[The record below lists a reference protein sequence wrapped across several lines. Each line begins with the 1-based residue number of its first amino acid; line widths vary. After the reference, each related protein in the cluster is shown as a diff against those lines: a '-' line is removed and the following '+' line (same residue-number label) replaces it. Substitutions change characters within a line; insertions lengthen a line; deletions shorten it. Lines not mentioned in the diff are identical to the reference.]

1 MSSLW
6 LLIPLYFGRGG
17 VSRGEEE
24 AKQMSQLCVPNPTCV
39 EVVLWLLLS
48 LSDNVVQGRYGGIED
63 GDERLR
69 YIRYTVTITSSR
81 RFMCIVPQFRVN

>member
-6 LLIPLYFGRGG
+6 LLIPLNFGRGG

-48 LSDNVVQGRYGGIED
+48 LSDNVVQ
-63 GDERLR
+63 
-69 YIRYTVTITSSR
+69 
-81 RFMCIVPQFRVN
+81 